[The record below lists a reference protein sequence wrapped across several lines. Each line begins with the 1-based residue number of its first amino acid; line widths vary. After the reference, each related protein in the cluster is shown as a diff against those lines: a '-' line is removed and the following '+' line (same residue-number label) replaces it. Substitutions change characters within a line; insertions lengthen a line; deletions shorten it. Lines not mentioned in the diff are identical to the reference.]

1 MTVFGLPVR
10 AFLDTKKIKSAEK
23 RWNWV
28 RRGAPLIVEIG
39 PRDAAAGN
47 VTYMRRDDLRDGD
60 KVKSIA
66 KPRVDFIEGAVQL
79 LAEIQAGLYAEAKAR
94 LDGNIKCDL
103 TSFEAVAAYFGE
115 DDDSFKGWV
124 RVAWSKP
131 TGAALDAVEQKLKA
145 LKLTIR
151 NAPEDQ
157 PKSFGACIFTGAAG
171 TQEIL
176 IGRAY

>member
-1 MTVFGLPVR
+1 
-10 AFLDTKKIKSAEK
+10 
-23 RWNWV
+23 
-28 RRGAPLIVEIG
+28 
-39 PRDAAAGN
+39 
-47 VTYMRRDDLRDGD
+47 MRRDDLRDGD

-94 LDGNIKCDL
+94 LDGNIKTGL
-103 TSFEAVAAYFGE
+103 TSFDDVAKYFGE

-131 TGAALDAVEQKLKA
+131 QGTALDAVEQRLKT

-157 PKSFGACIFTGAAG
+157 PQSFGTCIFTGAPGAE
-171 TQEIL
+171 EIL